1 MEAGMSS
8 HSPRAAR
15 NVLLLRLALT
25 AGLVLPAAAIVMWL
39 VGGREGVRH
48 WHRMGAAAAVA
59 FGAGVAFFPMLRLER
74 SARRGALLACV
85 GMASLAPALVPLA
98 ATGLRFLAAVLAVTI
113 VWKLYD
119 LHRSPACGLR
129 IGFAAY
135 VAYLPNWF
143 CFVCRRPPVSP
154 PAARD
159 VRRVLVSA
167 PLLAGAIALAFL
179 LFRANWSGVPFFVE
193 HCVKVS
199 VVFFAA
205 VQIARVSASLYRLT
219 GGPADDAT
227 ANPMAARTPAD
238 FWRRWNRPYWRF
250 TREHVFEP
258 LGGVRRPALATLAA
272 FAVSGLFHE
281 YVFGVAAGRVQGW
294 QMAFFMLHACATLAT
309 MRVKP
314 RGAAVPLWVA
324 GTLAFN
330 LASAVLFFQS
340 VDAVVPFYWR
350 GR

>member
-1 MEAGMSS
+1 MQGW
-8 HSPRAAR
+8 HSTERQAR
-15 NVLLLRLALT
+15 RPLFHLALA
-25 AGLVLPAAAIVMWL
+25 AGVVLPAAAGLMWL
-39 VGGREGVRH
+39 VGGAGGVRY
-48 WHRMGAAAAVA
+48 WPAMALAVAWAFAAGCAFFPALRLPQRARASLLAICVAAAVA
-59 FGAGVAFFPMLRLER
+59 A
-74 SARRGALLACV
+74 
-85 GMASLAPALVPLA
+85 PLA
-98 ATGLRFLAAVLAVTI
+98 IPPSATGLRFLAAVLAVAV

-119 LHRSPACGLR
+119 LHRSPACGIR
-129 IGFAAY
+129 MGFAAY

-143 CFVCRRPPVSP
+143 WFVCRRPPVSP
-154 PAARD
+154 PVARD

-179 LFRANWSGVPFFVE
+179 LFRANWPWAPFFLE
-193 HCVKVS
+193 HCIKVA

-205 VQIARVSASLYRLT
+205 IQIARVSASLWRLA
-219 GGPADDAT
+219 GGVADDAT
-227 ANPMAARTPAD
+227 ANPMAARTPAG

-294 QMAFFMLHACATLAT
+294 QMAFFLLHGCATLAT

-330 LASAVLFFQS
+330 LASAVLFFRS